1 MLKKNIYFGIKI
13 KIKMETQT
21 KSKTIK
27 NPRLFV
33 KVNKEV
39 SILNQKFIIQVEEQL
54 QRLAMNQQKRE
65 PYINKL
71 KQIERNMMFFSP
83 VYMALA
89 IFYKDKGLSI
99 IDDKFLKKTA
109 NILLSTPTDD
119 IDLRNLKRK
128 VTINRYVRLLDSM
141 EI

>member
-39 SILNQKFIIQVEEQL
+39 SILNQKFIIIVDIL
-54 QRLAMNQQKRE
+54 
-65 PYINKL
+65 
-71 KQIERNMMFFSP
+71 
-83 VYMALA
+83 
-89 IFYKDKGLSI
+89 FY
-99 IDDKFLKKTA
+99 F
-109 NILLSTPTDD
+109 
-119 IDLRNLKRK
+119 
-128 VTINRYVRLLDSM
+128 Y
-141 EI
+141 